1 MLDPT
6 RLGDRGRNPPDPR
19 PAVRLLRV
27 SRCLVPT
34 LCAVLQAAPLAGQR
48 VVAAG
53 GPLGDWAAAAQS
65 WLERQIT
72 PNRVVPDPDASRRGL
87 AVSYDISPK
96 TLPSGFHRSATYDDA
111 LVALVFQLHGDW
123 DRAAFTLHALA
134 RLVRSDGS
142 LWFTYNTANNWPT
155 ENDHE
160 SALVRAG
167 TVSWVGYALTFYVAH
182 APLRSGDPAG
192 ARERAF
198 FVATAR
204 RLADYLVSLRVKAPH
219 DPRDGLLR
227 LGYGTLT
234 LAFDSQTRTVVERY
248 REGPAPGIST
258 ENNIAA
264 WFFLRQLAAVT
275 GDARWSEAA
284 AAIARGLELSAWNDG
299 LGQFIEGF
307 DAGGVPDSARAL
319 DCASLGALFLL
330 ARGERAKAARAL
342 ATAERYY
349 ASKSGGGT
357 ATGYRPYADRPIYQ
371 DSAVGKLFFPQD
383 PHRQWREL
391 PLVWSEGS
399 LQVAL
404 AYLRLGHASR
414 ARQITLGM
422 RPLLEENGG
431 LRYASMDLPFEMT
444 DAASVAGS
452 AWLILVTRA
461 LVGDSLARQI
471 WR

>member
-6 RLGDRGRNPPDPR
+6 WLGDSGRNPPDPS
-19 PAVRLLRV
+19 PAAWLFRLIH
-27 SRCLVPT
+27 CLAPT
-34 LCAVLQAAPLAGQR
+34 LCVVLHGAPLAGQG
-48 VVAAG
+48 AAAAV
-53 GPLGDWAAAAQS
+53 GPLGPWAATAQL
-65 WLERQIT
+65 WLEGRIT

-96 TLPSGFHRSATYDDA
+96 TFPSGFHRSATYDDA
-111 LVALVFQLHGDW
+111 LVALVFQLHRDW

-142 LWFTYNTANNWPT
+142 LWFTYNTANNWPS
-155 ENDHE
+155 ESDHE

-198 FVATAR
+198 FLATAKH
-204 RLADYLVSLRVKAPH
+204 LADYLVSLRVQAPR

-234 LAFDSQTRTVVERY
+234 LAVDSQTRTVIERY

-264 WFFLRQLAAVT
+264 WFFLRQLGTVT
-275 GDARWSEAA
+275 GEARWTDVA
-284 AAIARGLELSAWNDG
+284 AAIARGLLRSAWNDG
-299 LGQFIEGF
+299 LGQFMEGF
-307 DAGGVPDSARAL
+307 ASTGAPDSARAL

-330 ARGERAKAARAL
+330 ARGERQKAARAL
-342 ATAERYY
+342 ASVERYY
-349 ASKSGGGT
+349 RSTSGT
-357 ATGYRPYADRPIYQ
+357 ATGYRPYSDRPVYE
-371 DSAVGKLFFPQD
+371 DSAVGRLFFPD
-383 PHRQWREL
+383 APRRQWREL

-399 LQVAL
+399 LQVAF
-404 AYLRLGHASR
+404 AYLRLGRATR
-414 ARQITLGM
+414 ARQIALGL
-422 RPLLEENGG
+422 RPLLGENGG

-461 LVGDSLARQI
+461 LGGDSLARQI

>member
-1 MLDPT
+1 MLDS
-6 RLGDRGRNPPDPR
+6 RSLGDRRRNPPDLS
-19 PAVRLLRV
+19 PAAWLLR
-27 SRCLVPT
+27 STRCLVPA
-34 LCAVLQAAPLAGQR
+34 LCGVLQGAP
-48 VVAAG
+48 VAAQG
-53 GPLGDWAAAAQS
+53 TGATGNGLGNWASAAQA

-96 TLPSGFHRSATYDDA
+96 KLPSGFHRSATYDDA
-111 LVALVFQLHGDW
+111 LVALVFQVHGDW

-142 LWFTYNTANNWPT
+142 LWFSYNTANNWPT
-155 ENDHE
+155 EGYHE

-182 APLRSGDPAG
+182 APVRSGNPAG

-198 FVATAR
+198 FVATAT
-204 RLADYLVSLRVKAPH
+204 RLADYLVSLQVKDPH

-234 LAFDSQTRTVVERY
+234 LAFDAQTRTVVERY
-248 REGPAPGIST
+248 LEGPAPGIST

-275 GDARWSEAA
+275 GDARWSQTAE
-284 AAIARGLELSAWNDG
+284 AIARALLRSAWNDG

-307 DAGGVPDSARAL
+307 DGGGAPDSARAL

-330 ARGERAKAARAL
+330 ARGESEKAARSL
-342 ATAERYY
+342 AAAERYY
-349 ASKSGGGT
+349 ASRSGA
-357 ATGYRPYADRPIYQ
+357 ATGYRPYADGPVYG
-371 DSAVGKLFFPQD
+371 DSAVGRFFFPHNPRQ
-383 PHRQWREL
+383 QWREL

-399 LQVAL
+399 LQVAF
-404 AYLRLGHASR
+404 AYLRLGRAAR
-414 ARQITLGM
+414 ARQVTLGM
-422 RPLLEENGG
+422 RPLQEKSGG

-461 LVGDSLARQI
+461 LGGDSLARQI